1 MARSVLGLGGYPL
14 PALDIGAAVVDCR
27 DGGVAHVSRALHAA
41 LGEDGGL
48 RRQDECSIFH
58 AESLGCARRLV
69 YLAGR
74 PRTDQF
80 GPQIALRFVP
90 SIRGMH
96 NRAMRPMPL
105 HRKQ

>member
-1 MARSVLGLGGYPL
+1 MVRSVLRLGGYPL
-14 PALDIGAAVVDCR
+14 PALDIGAAVVDRR
-27 DGGVAHVSRALHAA
+27 DYGVAHVGGALHAM

-48 RRQDECSIFH
+48 RRQGEFSIGH
-58 AESLGCARRLV
+58 TESLGCARRLV
-69 YLAGR
+69 YLPGR

-80 GPQIALRFVP
+80 GPQIALRFDP

-96 NRAMRPMPL
+96 NGAMWPMRL